1 LVIGMQIINLLKKE
15 YIINS
20 LEATTK
26 KGVLAEF
33 AEALAGRTGIKP
45 EKVCA
50 ILEERE
56 KLGTTGIGDGVA
68 IPHGKLEE
76 IRDTV
81 VFFGKSEAGIPF
93 NSMDGK
99 PVHLFFI
106 LVAPENTNG
115 KHLKV
120 LARISRMLK
129 DEKFRSNL
137 LNAGNIDSL
146 YKIIQLKDEEDI

>member
-1 LVIGMQIINLLKKE
+1 MRIINLLKKE
-15 YIINS
+15 YIINA
-20 LEATTK
+20 LGATTK
-26 KGVLAEF
+26 TEVIAEFAGVLA
-33 AEALAGRTGIKP
+33 GQTGISP
-45 EKVCA
+45 ARICA

-81 VFFGKSEAGIPF
+81 IFFGRSKAGIPF

-106 LVAPENTNG
+106 MVAPENTNG

-129 DEKFRSNL
+129 DEKFRSDL
-137 LNAGNIDSL
+137 LEAGTVDSL
-146 YKIIQLKDEEDI
+146 YNIIKLKDDEDL

>member
-1 LVIGMQIINLLKKE
+1 MRIISLLKKE

-26 KGVLAEF
+26 TGVLAEF
-33 AEALAGRTGIKP
+33 AEALAGRTGISP
-45 EKVCA
+45 ARVSH

-81 VFFGKSEAGIPF
+81 IFFGRSEAGIPF
-93 NSMDGK
+93 NSMDGR
-99 PVHLFFI
+99 PVHIFFI
-106 LVAPENTNG
+106 LIAPENTNG
-115 KHLKV
+115 KHLKI

-129 DEKFRSNL
+129 DEKFRTDL
-137 LNAGNIDSL
+137 LKAGTVDSL
-146 YKIIQLKDEEDI
+146 YNIIESKDKEEI

>member
-1 LVIGMQIINLLKKE
+1 MQIINLLKKD
-15 YIINS
+15 YIINA

-26 KGVLAEF
+26 KAVISEF
-33 AEALAGRTGIKP
+33 AAALAGKIGVNPVR
-45 EKVCA
+45 VCK

-76 IRDTV
+76 IQDTI
-81 VFFGKSEAGIPF
+81 VFFGKSKAGVPF
-93 NSMDGK
+93 DSMDGK

-106 LVAPENTNG
+106 LIAPENTNG

-129 DEKFRSNL
+129 DEKFRSDL
-137 LNAGNIDSL
+137 LQAGTVDSL
-146 YKIIQLKDEEDI
+146 YNVIKSKDKEEI

>member
-1 LVIGMQIINLLKKE
+1 MQIINLLKKE
-15 YIINS
+15 YIINA
-20 LEATTK
+20 LEATNK

-33 AEALAGRTGIKP
+33 AQALAGQTGISP
-45 EKVCA
+45 AKVST

-68 IPHGKLEE
+68 IPHGKLEGMQ
-76 IRDTV
+76 DTV
-81 VFFGKSEAGIPF
+81 VFFGKSEAGVPF

-99 PVHLFFI
+99 PVHLFFLLI
-106 LVAPENTNG
+106 APENTNG

-129 DEKFRSNL
+129 DEKFRSDL
-137 LNAGNIDSL
+137 LQAGTVDAL
-146 YKIIQLKDEEDI
+146 YDIIKSKDKEEI

>member
-1 LVIGMQIINLLKKE
+1 MQIINLLRKD
-15 YIINS
+15 YIINA

-26 KGVLAEF
+26 KGVISEF
-33 AEALAGRTGIKP
+33 ASALAGKIGVSPAR
-45 EKVCA
+45 VCK

-76 IRDTV
+76 IQDTI
-81 VFFGKSEAGIPF
+81 VFFGKSEAGVPF
-93 NSMDGK
+93 DSMDGK

-129 DEKFRSNL
+129 DEKFRYDL
-137 LNAGNIDSL
+137 LQAGTVDSL
-146 YKIIQLKDEEDI
+146 YNVIKSKDKEEI

>member
-1 LVIGMQIINLLKKE
+1 MRIINLLKKE
-15 YIINS
+15 YIINA

-26 KGVLAEF
+26 KEVIAEF
-33 AEALAGRTGIKP
+33 AEALAGQTGINPAKISM
-45 EKVCA
+45 

-76 IRDTV
+76 IQETV
-81 VFFGKSEAGIPF
+81 IFFGKSEAGVPF

-106 LVAPENTNG
+106 MVAPENTNG
-115 KHLKV
+115 KHLKI

-129 DEKFRSNL
+129 DEKFRSDL
-137 LNAGNIDSL
+137 IEAGNVDSL
-146 YKIIQLKDEEDI
+146 YNIIKRKDNEDL

>member
-1 LVIGMQIINLLKKE
+1 LLKKE
-15 YIINS
+15 YIINA
-20 LEATTK
+20 LEARTK
-26 KGVLAEF
+26 KDVIAEF
-33 AEALAGRTGIKP
+33 AQALAGQTGITP
-45 EKVCA
+45 ARVST

-76 IRDTV
+76 IQDTV
-81 VFFGKSEAGIPF
+81 VFFGKSDAGIPF

-129 DEKFRSNL
+129 DEKFRADL
-137 LNAGNIDSL
+137 LQAGTVDSL
-146 YKIIQLKDEEDI
+146 YDVIKSKDKEEI

>member
-1 LVIGMQIINLLKKE
+1 MQIIDLLKKE
-15 YIINS
+15 YIINT

-26 KGVLAEF
+26 KGVIAEF
-33 AEALAGRTGIKP
+33 AEALAGRTGISP
-45 EKVCA
+45 ARVCA

-81 VFFGKSEAGIPF
+81 VFFGKSETGIPF
-93 NSMDGK
+93 NSMDGR

-129 DEKFRSNL
+129 DEKFRSDL
-137 LNAGNIDSL
+137 LKAVTVDSL
-146 YKIIQLKDEEDI
+146 YNIIERKDKEEI

>member
-1 LVIGMQIINLLKKE
+1 MQIINLLKKE
-15 YIINS
+15 YIINA

-33 AEALAGRTGIKP
+33 ARALSGQTGISAAQ
-45 EKVCA
+45 VSA

-68 IPHGKLEE
+68 IPHGKLEG

-81 VFFGKSEAGIPF
+81 VFFGRSEAGIPF

-129 DEKFRSNL
+129 DEKFRADL
-137 LNAGNIDSL
+137 LQAGTVDSL
-146 YKIIQLKDEEDI
+146 YNIIKRKDDKEV

>member
-1 LVIGMQIINLLKKE
+1 MQIINLLKKD
-15 YIINS
+15 YIINA

-26 KGVLAEF
+26 KGVISEF
-33 AEALAGRTGIKP
+33 AAALAGKIGVSPAR
-45 EKVCA
+45 VCK

-76 IRDTV
+76 IQDTI
-81 VFFGKSEAGIPF
+81 VFFGKSEAGVPF
-93 NSMDGK
+93 DSMDGK

-120 LARISRMLK
+120 LTRISRMLK
-129 DEKFRSNL
+129 DEKFRSDL
-137 LNAGNIDSL
+137 LQAGTVDSL
-146 YKIIQLKDEEDI
+146 YNVIKSKDKEEI

>member
-1 LVIGMQIINLLKKE
+1 MQIINLLKKE
-15 YIINS
+15 YIINA

-26 KGVLAEF
+26 KDVIAEF
-33 AEALAGRTGIKP
+33 AEALAGQTGITP
-45 EKVCA
+45 A
-50 ILEERE
+50 LFSSILEERE

-76 IRDTV
+76 IQDTV
-81 VFFGKSEAGIPF
+81 IFFGKSESGIPF

-129 DEKFRSNL
+129 DEKFRSDL
-137 LNAGNIDSL
+137 LRAGTVDSL
-146 YKIIQLKDEEDI
+146 YNIIKSKDKEEI

>member
-1 LVIGMQIINLLKKE
+1 MQLINLLKKE
-15 YIINS
+15 YIINA
-20 LEATTK
+20 LEAK
-26 KGVLAEF
+26 NKSEVIAEF
-33 AEALAGRTGIKP
+33 AEALAGQTGISP
-45 EKVCA
+45 ARVSA

-76 IRDTV
+76 IRDTFI
-81 VFFGKSEAGIPF
+81 FFGKSEAGIPF

-99 PVHLFFI
+99 PVHIFFI

-129 DEKFRSNL
+129 DEKFRSDL
-137 LNAGNIDSL
+137 LMAGTVDSL
-146 YKIIQLKDEEDI
+146 YSIIKSKDKEDT

>member
-1 LVIGMQIINLLKKE
+1 MQIINLVKKE
-15 YIINS
+15 YIINA

-33 AEALAGRTGIKP
+33 AAALAGRTGISP
-45 EKVCA
+45 ERVCT

-81 VFFGKSEAGIPF
+81 VFFGKSEAGVPF

-129 DEKFRSNL
+129 DEKFRSDL
-137 LNAGNIDSL
+137 LKAGTVDSL
-146 YKIIQLKDEEDI
+146 YNIIQSKDKEDI

>member
-1 LVIGMQIINLLKKE
+1 MRIINLLKKE
-15 YIINS
+15 YIINT
-20 LEATTK
+20 LAATTK

-33 AEALAGRTGIKP
+33 AAALAGQAGISP
-45 EKVCA
+45 ARVSS
-50 ILEERE
+50 ILEDRER
-56 KLGTTGIGDGVA
+56 LGTTGIGDGVA

-76 IRDTV
+76 IKDTV
-81 VFFGKSEAGIPF
+81 VFFGKSEAGVPF

-99 PVHLFFI
+99 PVHIFFM

-129 DEKFRSNL
+129 DEKFRLDL
-137 LNAGNIDSL
+137 LKAGTVDALYNII
-146 YKIIQLKDEEDI
+146 KTKDKKEDI